1 MSAEGFIFRG
11 LIWFAITSLAML
23 PYFITLR
30 KYRAA
35 AAAVSPSWGHASV
48 GALLGATHLDDAL
61 ERMRRSCRKW
71 LFVGVAAYFVCA
83 PLLPWLLNA

>member
-11 LIWFAITSLAML
+11 LIWFAITSLATL
-23 PYFITLR
+23 PYFIALR

-35 AAAVSPSWGHASV
+35 AAAVSPSWGDASV
-48 GALLGATHLDDAL
+48 DALLDATQLDGAL
-61 ERMRRSCRKW
+61 ERMRRSCRRW
-71 LFVGVAAYFVCA
+71 FFVGVAAYFVCA